1 MRMFSECYELEHLDL
16 SNFNIINT
24 KLLDSM
30 FNQCYKLKEIKG
42 IEKFSSFLLG
52 RDFVSTDGMFKECN
66 ELKGCDDL
74 LNTLKNKKSYT
85 QFLKGMLFSFN
96 NIFEL
101 PSSTQEND
109 SSKEK
114 IEMLIKCT
122 YDIKDNNN
130 EIQIINDRV
139 QNEINEK

>member
-1 MRMFSECYELEHLDL
+1 MFSECYELEHLDL

-85 QFLKGMLFSFN
+85 QFLKGVLFSFN
-96 NIFEL
+96 NIFEF

-114 IEMLIKCT
+114 IEMLNF
-122 YDIKDNNN
+122 YVN
-130 EIQIINDRV
+130 ENV
-139 QNEINEK
+139 YKYLKGK